1 MIFNRLPYQDL
12 IHDHLV
18 ERDRAALFAGIGLGK
33 TASTLSAFQTLR
45 AEGAVRSMLV
55 VAPMRVANLTWPN
68 EIRKWDA
75 FAGLKVERLR
85 DVNDKPSGKAHV
97 YLTNYDRLLK
107 TVRKPIPNTNP
118 QEYEY
123 ESVPRLSDLS
133 FCDVV
138 CFDELTRAKNPAS
151 AQINALRPLLRDH
164 RRWGLT
170 GTPRPN
176 SLLELFAQVRLLDD
190 GKRLSPSFAAF
201 RDTYFDAED
210 YNGYN
215 YVPKP
220 GAEEKIYRKIHDLA
234 LTLKSSDY
242 LDIPDTVEEDINVPL
257 PKAAHAVYRQLE
269 RELMVLVNEKEVNA
283 VNAAVLVGKLLQ
295 ICGGAVYSTHET
307 GRSVVPIHDAKLGA
321 LKRLL
326 VDLNGES
333 AIIFCNFVHE
343 RERILAAVE
352 GAVSAADFKG
362 DLEDAWNSK
371 RIKYLVA
378 DPRSMGHGLNL
389 QAGGRNTIWF
399 SPNHSRE
406 LYDQANG
413 RTARKGQLDVPRVYR
428 ITCPGTIDD
437 CVIETLR
444 ERGDEQA
451 SMMTI
456 LSNFRQQGLAFA
468 A

>member
-1 MIFNRLPYQDL
+1 MQFNRLPYQDL

-18 ERDRAALFAGIGLGK
+18 NRERAGLFAGIGLGK
-33 TASTLSAFQTLR
+33 TASTLSAFRTLR

-55 VAPMRVANLTWPN
+55 IAPMRVANLTWPN
-68 EIRKWDA
+68 ELRKWDQ

-97 YLTNYDRLLK
+97 YLTNFDRLLK
-107 TVRKPIPNTNP
+107 TFKKG
-118 QEYEY
+118 EEY
-123 ESVPRLSDLS
+123 ESVPRLTDLS
-133 FCDVV
+133 FCDLV

-151 AQINALRPLLRDH
+151 AQINALRPLLRNH

-176 SLLELFAQVRLLDD
+176 SLLELFAQIRLLDD

-201 RDTYFDAED
+201 RDAYFDAED

-220 GAEEKIYRKIHDLA
+220 GAEEKIYRKIHDLV

-242 LDIPDTVEEDINVPL
+242 LDIPDTIEEDVNVPL

-307 GRSVVPIHDAKLGA
+307 GRSVVPIHDAKINA

-326 VDLNGES
+326 GDIDNES

-343 RERILAAVE
+343 RERILAAVP
-352 GAVSAADFKG
+352 GAVSASDFKG

-378 DPRSMGHGLNL
+378 DPRSMGHGMNL
-389 QAGGRNTIWF
+389 QTGGRNTIWF

-428 ITCPGTIDD
+428 LVCPGTIDD

-444 ERGDEQA
+444 ERGSEQA
-451 SMMTI
+451 SMMSI
-456 LSNFRQQGLAFA
+456 LTNFRQQGLAFA